1 MNEHCDPSSEN
12 DSLRLKIMGFGELSL
27 KKSYYPELQQRIL
40 QLEKFRTLL
49 DRINDAIFVF
59 SEKEN
64 RIIDVNDAAC
74 HLLSCTSE
82 ELTSADAAE
91 ICCNSS
97 YHCIFKLFQNMNTD
111 SDIVQTPLGR
121 NDRQFIEI
129 TRTKATLGEEHY
141 IVMIARDIT
150 ERKLAEK
157 KLEASLKEKV
167 SLISEIHHRVKNN
180 MQIISSL
187 MNLQA
192 SRLEDPHMQDVFQE
206 CRARVRS
213 MAIIHEKLYAS
224 ENLSKID
231 IKSYTASL
239 GSYLKGLYKKKNI
252 NLIVEGECVFL
263 AIDRAVPCG
272 LLLNELIS
280 NAVKHA
286 FRDEIE
292 GVIRVEL
299 SIDGNRASIS
309 VNDNGSGFPE
319 HISFK
324 EPSTLGLQL
333 VNDLTEQLGAIIELD
348 RKEGTTFRIS
358 IPVD

>member
-1 MNEHCDPSSEN
+1 MNEHFDSSSDK

-27 KKSYYPELQQRIL
+27 KKSYYPELQQRML

-49 DRINDAIFVF
+49 DKIKDAIFVF

-64 RIIDVNDAAC
+64 KIIDVNEAAC
-74 HLLSCTSE
+74 HLLSCTPD
-82 ELTSADAAE
+82 ELTSGH
-91 ICCNSS
+91 IRNTTCSRS
-97 YHCIFKLFQNMNTD
+97 FQCISHLLQDMNVD
-111 SDIVQTPLGR
+111 SDIVQIPFGE
-121 NDRQFIEI
+121 NDKQFVEI
-129 TRTKATLGEEHY
+129 TRTKVELGEEQY

-150 ERKLAEK
+150 ERKLSEK

-192 SRLEDPHMQDVFQE
+192 SRLDDPHIQDVFQE

-231 IKSYTASL
+231 IKGYTASL

-263 AIDRAVPCG
+263 AIDKAVPCG

-286 FRDEIE
+286 FRDEKE
-292 GVIRVEL
+292 GVIRVKL
-299 SIDGNRASIS
+299 SMDGNRASIT

-319 HISFK
+319 HISLK
-324 EPSTLGLQL
+324 DPSTLGLQL
-333 VNDLTEQLGAIIELD
+333 VNDLSEQLGAIIELE
-348 RKEGTTFRIS
+348 RKEGTTFRLIM
-358 IPVD
+358 PVD